1 MRNIRLLGTAMLA
14 LFAATGVHATAEESL
29 FDSAPLDDSELAQAR
44 GGLAL
49 PNGMT
54 LDFGVIVSTVV
65 DGTRVLQTELRVL
78 GDTITTS
85 VLQAIGTQPG
95 SVMAGKAGNN
105 DGGSGALT
113 VPIVDSTTGAALAD
127 GQSAGI
133 SDGTASANIGGIVA
147 EVAGS
152 GAKVDAGGVVAGAS
166 GASAGT
172 SGLSV
177 SQDGGLQLNMGSIT
191 VSADVGGTP
200 QVSIAQSGAGSA
212 NGGTAARAAADAG
225 YILTNGM
232 LVPGGS
238 STVSAKAILPQLMI
252 EHEVGRSIT
261 TMVINSGDG
270 RIIDNRLTIDIS
282 VGNVQPYNLGAIGYR
297 IQSLGLDAATLRG
310 SGG

>member
-1 MRNIRLLGTAMLA
+1 MLA

-95 SVMAGKAGNN
+95 GMMAGKAGDN

-113 VPIVDSTTGAALAD
+113 VPIVDATAGAAQAALAN

-133 SDGTASANIGGIVA
+133 LDGTASANIGDVVA

-152 GAKVDAGGVVAGAS
+152 GARVDAGGVVAGVA

-177 SQDGGLQLNMGSIT
+177 SQDGGVQLNMGSLT
-191 VSADVGGTP
+191 VSADAGGTP
-200 QVSIAQSGAGSA
+200 QVSIAQTGPGSA
-212 NGGTAARAAADAG
+212 SGGTAAQAAAADAG
-225 YILTNGM
+225 YVLSNGM

-238 STVSAKAILPQLMI
+238 AAVSAKAILPQLMI

-261 TMVINSGDG
+261 TMIINSGDG
-270 RIIDNRLTIDIS
+270 RIIDNSLTIDIS

-297 IQSLGLDAATLRG
+297 IQSLGLEAATLRG